1 MVLKK
6 TGDAAI
12 IVLFICLTT
21 DNVYKVWY
29 IHGHVSHAGMVTSQ
43 VKMAATIGQNDGDFG

>member
-6 TGDAAI
+6 IGDAAI
-12 IVLFICLTT
+12 IVFFICLTT
-21 DNVYKVWY
+21 DNVYIVWY